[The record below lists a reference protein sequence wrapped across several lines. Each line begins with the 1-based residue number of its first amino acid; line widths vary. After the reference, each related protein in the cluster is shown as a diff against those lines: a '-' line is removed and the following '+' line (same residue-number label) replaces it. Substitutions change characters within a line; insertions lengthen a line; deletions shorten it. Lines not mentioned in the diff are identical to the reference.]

1 MAEIERESMAYD
13 VVIVGAGP
21 AGLSAAIRLK
31 QLDADLEVVVLEKG
45 SEVGAHIL
53 SGAVLD
59 PSGLDALIPDWK
71 EKGAPIKVAV
81 KEDNFLRLTEKG
93 ASKIPNFI
101 MPPLMNNHG
110 NYIVSMGNVCRWMA
124 EQAEALGVEIFPG
137 MACSELV
144 YGDNGELKGVIAG
157 EFGKLKDGSEG
168 PSYEPGMELH
178 GKYVFLS
185 EGVRGSLSKQVIA
198 KYDLAKDADVPKFGL
213 GMKEIW
219 DVKPENHNEGEVT
232 HTLGWPLGNQ
242 AGGGSFMYHIDNNQV
257 YVGYIID
264 LSYKNPHLFPYM
276 EFQRWKHHPEIA
288 KVLEGGKRV
297 AYGARAVT
305 KGGFQSIPKSC
316 FPGGALLGCSAGLV
330 NLPRIKGN
338 HNAMLS
344 GKAAAEAAYEAIKA
358 GRSGDELTD
367 YNAELRTGPIGKD
380 LSIVRNVAPINGRFG
395 PALGMILGGFDM
407 WCQTLFKFSLFG
419 TMKHGKNDALATGK
433 AADYAPIEYPKADGK
448 LSFDRLTNV
457 SFSATNHEEEQPCHL
472 QLADP
477 NIPIDVNLPEF
488 AEPAQRYCPA
498 GVYEVIRD
506 DDGSNPRFQ
515 INAQNCV
522 HCKTCDIK
530 DPSQNITWAT
540 PQGGEG
546 PNYPN
551 M

>member
-1 MAEIERESMAYD
+1 MTQVERESMPYD

-31 QLDADLEVVVLEKG
+31 QLDASLEVVVLEKG

-59 PSGLDALIPDWK
+59 PSGLDRLIPDWK
-71 EKGAPIKVAV
+71 EKGAPVTVAV
-81 KEDNFLRLTEKG
+81 KEDNFFMLSEKG
-93 ASKIPNFI
+93 GMKLPNFI

-110 NYIVSMGNVCRWMA
+110 NYIVSMGNLCRWMA

-144 YGDNGELKGVIAG
+144 FGDDGEVKGVVAG
-157 EFGKLKDGSEG
+157 EFGKNVDGSQG

-198 KYDLAKDADVPKFGL
+198 KYNLDADCDVPKFGL

-219 DVKPENHNEGEVT
+219 EVKPENHNEGEVT
-232 HTLGWPLGNQ
+232 HTTGWPLGSD
-242 AGGGSFMYHIDNNQV
+242 AGGGSFLYHIDNNQV

-264 LSYKNPHLFPYM
+264 LNYKNPHLFPYM
-276 EFQRWKHHPEIA
+276 EFQRWKHHPKIS

-305 KGGFQSIPKSC
+305 KGGIQSIPKSC

-338 HNAMLS
+338 HNAMHS
-344 GKAAAEAAYEAIKA
+344 GIAAAEAAIEAIKA

-367 YNAELRTGPIGKD
+367 YNDALRTGPVGQD
-380 LSIVRNVAPINGRFG
+380 LNRVRNVAPMNSKFG
-395 PALGMILGGFDM
+395 PKLGLMLGGFDM
-407 WCQTLFKFSLFG
+407 WFQSIFKFSLFG
-419 TMKHGKNDALATGK
+419 TVSHGKTDAQATGK
-433 AADYAPIEYPKADGK
+433 AADYAPIDYPKPDGK

-457 SFSATNHEEEQPCHL
+457 SFSATNHAEEQPCHL

-477 NIPIDVNLPEF
+477 SIPIDVNLPEF

-498 GVYEVIRD
+498 GVYEVIRN
-506 DDGSNPRFQ
+506 DDGSEPRFQ

-530 DPSQNITWAT
+530 DPSENINWAT